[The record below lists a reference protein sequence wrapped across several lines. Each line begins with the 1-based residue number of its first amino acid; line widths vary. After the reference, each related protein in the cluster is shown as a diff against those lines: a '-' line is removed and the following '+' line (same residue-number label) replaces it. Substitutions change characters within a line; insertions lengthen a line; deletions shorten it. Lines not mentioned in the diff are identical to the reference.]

1 MSNLSQ
7 WFDEC
12 QTRGTI
18 ESVPKQ
24 LPVIDATAPL
34 CCAPLAAG
42 ALNYDDALAV
52 AKRLKAVADPVRVQL
67 LSMLA
72 DAPEDGCCTCD
83 LAPALGV
90 TEGTAS
96 HHLRQL
102 LEAGL
107 VVKQRIGLNVFYRP
121 VPEALEALAQ
131 VLLPL
136 ARDRG

>member
-1 MSNLSQ
+1 M
-7 WFDEC
+7 
-12 QTRGTI
+12 
-18 ESVPKQ
+18 PKQ
-24 LPVIDATAPL
+24 LPVIDTTAPL

-42 ALNYDDALAV
+42 AMPYDDALAV
-52 AKRLKAVADPVRVQL
+52 AKRFKAVADPTRIQL

-83 LAPALGV
+83 LAPAVGL

-107 VVKQRIGLNVFYRP
+107 VTKQRAGMNVYYRP
-121 VPEALEALAQ
+121 VPEALAALAA
-131 VLLPL
+131 VLQPSTSPHPL
-136 ARDRG
+136 DGGRRSRTPQPA

>member
-1 MSNLSQ
+1 M
-7 WFDEC
+7 
-12 QTRGTI
+12 
-18 ESVPKQ
+18 PKQ
-24 LPVIDATAPL
+24 LPVLDTTAPL

-42 ALNYDDALAV
+42 ALDYSDALAV

-72 DAPEDGCCTCD
+72 DAPDEGCCTCD
-83 LAPALGV
+83 LAPAVGV

-96 HHLRQL
+96 HHLKQL

-107 VVKQRIGLNVFYRP
+107 VTKRRAGMNVYYRP
-121 VPEALEALAQ
+121 VPAALEALAN

-136 ARDRG
+136 ARDRRG

>member
-1 MSNLSQ
+1 M
-7 WFDEC
+7 
-12 QTRGTI
+12 
-18 ESVPKQ
+18 PKP

-42 ALNYDDALAV
+42 ALSYDDALAV

-72 DAPEDGCCTCD
+72 DAPDDGCCTCD
-83 LAPALGV
+83 LAPAVGV
-90 TEGTAS
+90 SEGTAS

-107 VVKQRIGLNVFYRP
+107 VVKRRAGMNVYYRQ
-121 VPEALEALAQ
+121 VPEALEALAH

-136 ARDRG
+136 APDRS

>member
-1 MSNLSQ
+1 M
-7 WFDEC
+7 
-12 QTRGTI
+12 
-18 ESVPKQ
+18 PKQ
-24 LPVIDATAPL
+24 LPVIDTTAPL

-42 ALNYDDALAV
+42 ALDYADALAV

-72 DAPEDGCCTCD
+72 DAPDEGCCTCD
-83 LAPALGV
+83 LAPAVGV

-107 VVKQRIGLNVFYRP
+107 VTKRRAGMNVYYRP
-121 VPEALEALAQ
+121 VPEALEALAN

-136 ARDRG
+136 ASDRRG